1 MNKFGAIRIPVLA
14 LSALGA
20 AVTLLYRRPRWI
32 WLGAGLAAE
41 MTYRLDAPDQEERK
55 E

>member
-20 AVTLLYRRPRWI
+20 AVTLLYRRPRWS
-32 WLGAGLAAE
+32 WLGELLAE